1 MDTGFCLDT
10 LLEAQVKYGVPSI
23 FNTDAGSQYTSDE
36 FTGMIESHGIQ
47 ISMDGIE
54 RCKDNIYVE
63 RTWRTLKYEWVF
75 LRDYKTYGS
84 LEKSLGEFVDFFNSR
99 RLYQSLDY
107 MTPDEVYAMG
117 TFSVLETD
125 IKVA

>member
-1 MDTGFCLDT
+1 
-10 LLEAQVKYGVPSI
+10 
-23 FNTDAGSQYTSDE
+23 
-36 FTGMIESHGIQ
+36 
-47 ISMDGIE
+47 MDGIG

-63 RTWRTLKYEWVF
+63 RTWRTLKSEWVF

-84 LEKSLGEFVDFFNSR
+84 LERSLGEFGDFFNSR
-99 RLYQSLDY
+99 RLHQSLDY

-117 TFSVLETD
+117 TFFVLEKD